1 MVQKKAAFSLLI
13 IFVLIIII
21 FLFKKLFSQAAVF
34 ALGLGF
40 GYAVSRSRFCFA
52 SAFRDLIMFRD
63 KAMSRGVTVLIA
75 VSSAGFFVVQWLAVL
90 GGDVPPGKINPVGW
104 HLVIGGIIFGIGMV
118 LAGGCV
124 ISTLVRVG
132 EGFFHYWGVLL
143 GIVIGS
149 VLGAFGYGYWKDI
162 LISSKEF
169 WLPGIIGWIPTL
181 IIYVVVFFL
190 LFKAL
195 REDG

>member
-1 MVQKKAAFSLLI
+1 MQKKAAYGLLI
-13 IFVLIIII
+13 LFLSVLL
-21 FLFKKLFSQAAVF
+21 FLVYQNLFTQAAVF

-75 VSSAGFFVVQWLAVL
+75 VSAAGFFVIQLLAVL
-90 GGDVPPGKINPVGW
+90 GGHAPPGKINPVGW
-104 HLVIGGIIFGIGMV
+104 HLVIGGIIFGVGMV

-149 VLGAFGYGYWKDI
+149 VLGAFGYGFWKDS
-162 LISSKEF
+162 LTAAKKF

-181 IIYVVVFFL
+181 LIYVIVFFF

-195 REDG
+195 QEER

>member
-1 MVQKKAAFSLLI
+1 MQKKVAYSLL
-13 IFVLIIII
+13 FFFLIVQLY
-21 FLFKKLFSQAAVF
+21 FLANQNFTRAAVF
-34 ALGLGF
+34 ALGIGF

-75 VSSAGFFVVQWLAVL
+75 VSAAGFFVVQWLAVL
-90 GGDVPPGKINPVGW
+90 GGNDPPGKINPVGW
-104 HLVIGGIIFGIGMV
+104 HLVIGGIIFGTGMV

-124 ISTLVRVG
+124 ISTLVRSG

-162 LISSKEF
+162 LISSQKF
-169 WLPGIIGWIPTL
+169 WLPGIIGWVPTL
-181 IIYVVVFFL
+181 IIYAIIFFL

-195 REDG
+195 REER